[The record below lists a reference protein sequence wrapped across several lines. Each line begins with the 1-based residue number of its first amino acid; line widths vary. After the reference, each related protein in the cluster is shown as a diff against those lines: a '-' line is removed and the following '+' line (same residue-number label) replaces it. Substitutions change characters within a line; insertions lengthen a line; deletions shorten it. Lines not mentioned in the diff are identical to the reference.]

1 MKITIFRYFLFW
13 CFVFTLYHQ
22 ITNTNR
28 NEKTGVFYGS
38 TTGTTEAIAGRI
50 AEKLGIA
57 SADVHDVS
65 KMSADMVN
73 AYEALILGTSTWG
86 DGELQDDWYDGIRVL
101 KGMDL
106 KGKTI
111 ALFGCGD
118 SESYGD
124 TFCDGM
130 GVLYED
136 LKDSGCRFVGAVSDS
151 DYTYASSISVI
162 DGKFVGL
169 AIDDVNESD
178 KTDERITVWT
188 DMLKSDLA

>member
-1 MKITIFRYFLFW
+1 MK
-13 CFVFTLYHQ
+13 
-22 ITNTNR
+22 
-28 NEKTGVFYGS
+28 KTGVFYGS

-50 AEKLGIA
+50 AGKLGIA